1 MVSVVVDDVV
11 LLVVVVVAVVVA
23 AGVVR
28 TSFVVVGVVVL
39 VVDELVGS
47 APTVGGESE
56 PPLSPALI
64 RTTAI
69 VTAAR
74 NATGAPYRVSSR
86 RLRGSTVPS
95 YQPETAHTS
104 RAYFDASAAAALRQS
119 IPDTRKA

>member
-1 MVSVVVDDVV
+1 MVSVVAVDVV
-11 LLVVVVVAVVVA
+11 VLVVVVAVFVA

-47 APTVGGESE
+47 APAVGGESE
-56 PPLSPALI
+56 LPLSPALI

-74 NATGAPYRVSSR
+74 NATGALERCGA
-86 RLRGSTVPS
+86 GS
-95 YQPETAHTS
+95 
-104 RAYFDASAAAALRQS
+104 
-119 IPDTRKA
+119 